1 MSNAFISPDYKIT
14 DWASL
19 EPYFKQLLERTPNSA
34 EEFKQWLKDRS
45 DLESI
50 VSEDLAW
57 RYIRMTCDT
66 MDKTKEEAYLYFVSE
81 IQPQIAPIENELNK
95 KQQQSPYV
103 VEFTDSAY
111 RI

>member
-1 MSNAFISPDYKIT
+1 MNTAFISPEYKIT

-19 EPYFKQLLERTPNSA
+19 EPYYTRLLERDINSVD
-34 EEFKQWLKDRS
+34 EYKQWLKDRS

-66 MDKTKEEAYLYFVSE
+66 TDKTREEAYLYFVSD
-81 IQPQIAPIENELNK
+81 IQPKI
-95 KQQQSPYV
+95 SPMQ
-103 VEFTDSAY
+103 TLRA
-111 RI
+111 RK